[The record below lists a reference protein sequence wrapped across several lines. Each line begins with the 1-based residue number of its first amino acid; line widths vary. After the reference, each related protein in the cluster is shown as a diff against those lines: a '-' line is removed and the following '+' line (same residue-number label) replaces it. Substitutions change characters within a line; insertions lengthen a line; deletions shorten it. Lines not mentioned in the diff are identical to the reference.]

1 MPSPT
6 TTEPTPAGTEIDVST
21 VVAIVEE
28 TAPDLLDVALSEC
41 PKTIERVRSLEE
53 LFAAQPAR
61 APGAIIVSAFDA
73 RDATIAIEPLA
84 ERFAGSA
91 IALVCASI
99 ERWEL
104 RAALN
109 AGAVGVLT
117 HERLDR
123 TLPPCLDAILA
134 GQLCVP
140 RAHHRVIAPP
150 ALSTREKQILGL
162 VVMGYM
168 NSEIAGRLFLAEST
182 VKSHLSSVFG
192 KLGVRSRNEAVSL
205 VLDPERGLGVGILG
219 LGGEPIEPLMD
230 GVE

>member
-6 TTEPTPAGTEIDVST
+6 TTRPTLAGAEIDAST
-21 VVAIVEE
+21 VVAIVGES
-28 TAPDLLDVALSEC
+28 APELLDVALGEC
-41 PKTIERVRSLEE
+41 AKAIERVRSLEA
-53 LFAAQPAR
+53 LFAAQPAQ
-61 APGAIIVSAFDA
+61 APSAIIVSAFDA
-73 RDATIAIEPLA
+73 RDATVAIEPLA

-123 TLPPCLDAILA
+123 TLGPCLDAILA

-205 VLDPERGLGVGILG
+205 ILDPERGLGVGILG
-219 LGGEPIEPLMD
+219 LGGEPIEPLKD
-230 GVE
+230 VVE

>member
-1 MPSPT
+1 M
-6 TTEPTPAGTEIDVST
+6 

-28 TAPDLLDVALSEC
+28 PAPEPLDAALSRC
-41 PKTIERVRSLEE
+41 AKAIERVCSLEE
-53 LFAAQPAR
+53 LFAAQPSR
-61 APGAIIVSAFDA
+61 APGAIVVSALDA
-73 RDATIAIEPLA
+73 REAAATIEPLA
-84 ERFAGSA
+84 TRFADSA

-123 TLPPCLDAILA
+123 TLAPCLDAILA

-205 VLDPERGLGVGILG
+205 VLDPERGLGVGIIG
-219 LGGEPIEPLMD
+219 LGGDPIEPLQD
-230 GVE
+230 VVE